1 MGWKVKRLQL
11 VSILCFSTHGQMAET
26 DTIDSLLKS
35 FRLSHMFELT
45 VLPAHHQH
53 FVEQTSSLNLLWL
66 IQNLLE
72 ILDLLDTDP
81 QDMIAGCSHIDLSW
95 LIPHVTKLWW
105 LVIQSQKWNLEMLV
119 YNYVVM
125 DINKILHEKLQ
136 TDVASNCHHLMWIAV
151 VFSRHWGVFTNN
163 WFS

>member
-1 MGWKVKRLQL
+1 MLQHTWADGRNRHYRQFVKKFQAFTHVRADSFASTSPTLCRTNLQSELAL
-11 VSILCFSTHGQMAET
+11 V
-26 DTIDSLLKS
+26 DS
-35 FRLSHMFELT
+35 E
-45 VLPAHHQH
+45 
-53 FVEQTSSLNLLWL
+53 FVGNPRFIRHWSPGYDRWL
-66 IQNLLE
+66 Q
-72 ILDLLDTDP
+72 P
-81 QDMIAGCSHIDLSW
+81 YWSYSW